1 MVKLVKLIN
10 NSLSG
15 NPVMNILF
23 KWVITNKII
32 LNWLLLDIINTCRK
46 LLQMI
51 SYPNFSSKLSLQKI
65 YAT

>member
-32 LNWLLLDIINTCRK
+32 LNWLLLDIINICRK

-51 SYPNFSSKLSLQKI
+51 SYPNFSSKL
-65 YAT
+65 